1 MLNIIV
7 AYCFGF
13 IRIFVIIFAVQFYIN
28 HPFGHYS
35 LLTTTNQLNNM
46 EKKRILIV
54 TQEMDPYLAIT
65 EASKIANEIPKYML
79 ESGMEIRVLMP
90 KFGTIN
96 ERRHRLHEVVRL
108 SGINV
113 IINDEDYPL
122 VIKVASLPGARLQVY
137 FLDNEDFFK
146 RKLVFHDENNK
157 FFDDNSDRMIFF
169 CKGAL
174 ETVRKFGWAPDII
187 HCFGWMTSLIPMYL
201 KTTYKDDPIFANT
214 KVIYSVFKNEFN
226 DKLKNDFATKLAISE
241 EISKKHIDMFK
252 GGDNT
257 SLLIGGLEYADG
269 LVVGDSLDE
278 KVTSHLKKA
287 KGKQVLHID
296 SNEEKPVDIFGEFYQ
311 NILAN

>member
-1 MLNIIV
+1 
-7 AYCFGF
+7 
-13 IRIFVIIFAVQFYIN
+13 
-28 HPFGHYS
+28 
-35 LLTTTNQLNNM
+35 M
-46 EKKRILIV
+46 EKRKILII
-54 TQEMDPYLAIT
+54 THEMDPYLAIT
-65 EASKIANEIPKYML
+65 EASKIANELPKHIL
-79 ESGMEIRVLMP
+79 ESGHEIRVLMP

-113 IINDEDYPL
+113 IINDEDFPL

-201 KTTYKDDPIFANT
+201 KTTYKDEPVFANA
-214 KVIYSVFKNEFN
+214 KCIYTVFKNDFK
-226 DKLKNDFATKLAISE
+226 DKLKSDFAMKLAISE
-241 EISKKHIDMFK
+241 DIQKKHVEHFK
-252 GGDNT
+252 NGDNMG
-257 SLLIGGLEYADG
+257 LNLGGVEFADALIVSNTLE
-269 LVVGDSLDE
+269 E
-278 KVTSHLKKA
+278 KIAAQVK
-287 KGKQVLHID
+287 KGKKKKVLRINPKEENPITIFSD
-296 SNEEKPVDIFGEFYQ
+296 FYENIISN
-311 NILAN
+311 